1 MHVCSKDR
9 YAYDVAESVTFR
21 APHSAS
27 IRPEALV
34 SKRERTICG
43 ILMLVR
49 EGFAPP
55 RVAMPFRELGRD
67 GGYICGPRR
76 G

>member
-1 MHVCSKDR
+1 MCSKDR
-9 YAYDVAESVTFR
+9 YAYNVKESVTFR

-27 IRPEALV
+27 IRPEESVLKGANKLRDV
-34 SKRERTICG
+34 
-43 ILMLVR
+43 MLVR

-67 GGYICGPRR
+67 GGEKCSPTKG
-76 G
+76 